1 MASPS
6 LLAIIPMADWL
17 GLGSEARMNTPGKA
31 AGNWQWRAADNAL
44 TTELAAEIRAMTA
57 RYFRTRPVK
66 KPAAKAPDAA
76 AKPVNPAAVP
86 ADKGSAQAGTPM
98 APAAGEPKKL
108 QRNAQK
114 SPEIDE

>member
-1 MASPS
+1 
-6 LLAIIPMADWL
+6 MADWL

-31 AGNWQWRAADNAL
+31 AGNWQWRAAGNAL

-76 AKPVNPAAVP
+76 ADKAPDAAAKPANPAATP
-86 ADKGSAQAGTPM
+86 ADKASAPAGTPM
-98 APAAGEPKKL
+98 APAAGELKKL